1 MFMQPFTPMTINI
14 KTSTRHPVF
23 LESNR
28 SKDFI
33 LTDEQET
40 EQLRSQYIQMG
51 NILHSLFAQIRTA
64 DDIPAALLRLEM
76 EGLLYGQDITAEA
89 LRQHIEAALTNKQ
102 IAEWFSGRWQIYNE
116 CAILSY
122 DKESGKY
129 LEQRPDRVMTDG
141 ERTIVV
147 DFKLHSFK
155 ESYITQVRQYM
166 ALLKKM
172 GHRNVSG
179 FLWLVMPNKIIEIKD

>member
-1 MFMQPFTPMTINI
+1 
-14 KTSTRHPVF
+14 
-23 LESNR
+23 
-28 SKDFI
+28 
-33 LTDEQET
+33 
-40 EQLRSQYIQMG
+40 MG